1 MKHIIKHRVTV
12 TSAQLN
18 IFAAGDSTID
28 KTRSLP
34 KDKEGWWY
42 DTPTI
47 QQAVQWAVR
56 AYINRSKVQVRL
68 SDTCNLMIRLT
79 VERRYRGGE
88 LTPSYWMQEVTL
100 GDPRFG
106 RTWQLPK
113 IERVVQPEYGTTT
126 ITTRKTRHKPRP

>member
-56 AYINRSKVQVRL
+56 AYINRSKVRVRL

-88 LTPSYWMQEVTL
+88 LTPSYWMQEVTI

-106 RTWQLPK
+106 RTWQLTKIPK
-113 IERVVQPEYGTTT
+113 DLEPTLATTSIT
-126 ITTRKTRHKPRP
+126 ITTKRKGRST